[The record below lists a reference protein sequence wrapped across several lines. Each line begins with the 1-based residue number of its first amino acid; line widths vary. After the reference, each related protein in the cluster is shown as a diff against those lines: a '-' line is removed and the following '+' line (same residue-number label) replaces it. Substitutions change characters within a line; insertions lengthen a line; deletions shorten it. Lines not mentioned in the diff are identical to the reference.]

1 MWAPLIAP
9 DLKEHSFYRKKKYLD
24 QVCTIKMYGGPYCS
38 ENVFWAEENGADEQ
52 ITERRHVLIKI
63 KRFPSV
69 FADGLADINPF
80 YL

>member
-1 MWAPLIAP
+1 
-9 DLKEHSFYRKKKYLD
+9 
-24 QVCTIKMYGGPYCS
+24 MYGGPYCS